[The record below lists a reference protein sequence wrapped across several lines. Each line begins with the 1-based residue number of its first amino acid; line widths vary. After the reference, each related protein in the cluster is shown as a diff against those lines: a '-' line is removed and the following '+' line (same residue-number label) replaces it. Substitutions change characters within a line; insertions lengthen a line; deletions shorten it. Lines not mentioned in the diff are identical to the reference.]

1 MPINPQ
7 MKKLKAAKGRVVITL
22 PPGIPIADNIR
33 SDNESKRAHDKMCCN
48 ILILADN
55 DTEVCLLGFD
65 VSLPDFT
72 YFNDIRDKI
81 ENAAGVSA
89 ANIIMWTNET
99 LSDTDAFKRSYQ
111 VTEDSVL
118 KVYANEISDKVVAAV
133 KEAKENYEEV
143 KLKAGKTNVPD
154 IAGIDRELMT
164 LSAWDKN
171 DKLCALLVRFNQYP
185 AIFGDL
191 KEAQREY
198 KKPGTFIID
207 SIRDSSVL
215 DGKIRFVSEKVASP
229 LQKFPGRK
237 MILQGM
243 AVHNFALI
251 ALPGE
256 VDVESEKKIKEL
268 SPYKNTM
275 IISLTGSQLEPDT
288 GDTIIDL
295 VKEKILGNLQKQS
308 IKIMER
314 KASDNKYLHKDFHIA
329 LNLLMTYIYD
339 HFGKDA
345 LVNYLKQYSR
355 AYHLP
360 LIGKLKSGDKEAM
373 VKYFREIYEKEEW
386 SVNIISAENSVEIT
400 QDACPAI
407 SHIVHKGGKPCPF
420 YRETYNTVYKTICE
434 NTPFEY
440 NLVYFNEETGACK
453 QLFIIKEVKQ

>member
-1 MPINPQ
+1 
-7 MKKLKAAKGRVVITL
+7 MKKLIAAKGRVVITL
-22 PPGIPIADNIR
+22 PHGIPIAGNVR
-33 SDNESKRAHDKMCCN
+33 SDNKSNEAHDIMCCN
-48 ILILADN
+48 ILILSDN
-55 DTEVCLLGFD
+55 NTEVCLLGFD
-65 VSLPDFT
+65 ASFPDFT
-72 YFNDIRDKI
+72 YLNHITDKI
-81 ENAAGVSA
+81 ENAAGISA
-89 ANIIMWTNET
+89 TNIIMWTSET
-99 LSDTDAFKRSYQ
+99 ISDTVAFKRSYP

-118 KVYANEISDKVVAAV
+118 KAYTKEMADKVVAGV
-133 KEAKENYEEV
+133 KKAKENYEEV
-143 KLKAGKTNVPD
+143 KLKVGKKNITD
-154 IAGIDRELMT
+154 IAGVDRELIT

-171 DKLCALLVRFNQYP
+171 DKLFALLVRFTQYP

-198 KKPGTFIID
+198 KKLGTSIKD

-215 DGKIRFVSEKVASP
+215 DGKIRFVSEKVTSP
-229 LQKFPGRK
+229 LQKFPGGE

-251 ALPGE
+251 AVPGE
-256 VDVESEKKIKEL
+256 VNDEFEKKIKEL

-275 IISLTGSQLEPDT
+275 IISLTGNELEPDT

-295 VKEKILGNLQKQS
+295 VKEKILGNLLKQS
-308 IKIMER
+308 VKLMER

-355 AYHLP
+355 AYHKP
-360 LIGKLKSGDKEAM
+360 LIGKLKSGDKEAL
-373 VKYFREIYEKEEW
+373 VKYFRGIYEKEDW

-407 SHIVHKGGKPCPF
+407 SHIVLKGGKPCPF
-420 YRETYNTVYKTICE
+420 YLETYNTVYKTICE

-453 QLFIIKEVKQ
+453 QMFIIKEVKQ